1 MTIDE
6 RKLRIL
12 KAIIDDFVSTAHPVG
27 SRTLAKKYE
36 LGVSSATIRN
46 EMADLE
52 ELGYLTQPHTSAGR
66 IPSELGYRLYV
77 DNLMKQSLLRSEQKE
92 LVRSLLSKRVIEVE
106 DVLKQ
111 SAKIMAELTG
121 LVSFVT
127 LPQFSKSKLENVKL
141 VKIDDQKVLIIL
153 VSDSGIYKVRP
164 LPLKGTDQLILDQIS
179 KYLVN
184 VFSGE
189 SFNGIK
195 MVKLSQLK
203 ARHPEYAPIIDYL
216 IPLLKTLLSEMDDL
230 DITYDGTN
238 NIFNSPEFQDVVKA
252 RALLENLD
260 GESELSRIIQS
271 IEEEE
276 ISIRIG
282 QEIGHEDFDGCSI
295 ITAKYRFND
304 EVRGTLGILG
314 PTRIRYGSA
323 VSVVEYIRETLTD
336 IFAGIYL

>member
-12 KAIIDDFVSTAHPVG
+12 KAIIDDFISTAHPVG

-92 LVRSLLSKRVIEVE
+92 LIRSLLSRRVIEVE
-106 DVLKQ
+106 DVLRQ
-111 SAKIMAELTG
+111 TAKIMAELTG

-141 VKIDDQKVLIIL
+141 VKIDGQKVLIIL

-189 SFNGIK
+189 TFSGIK
-195 MVKLSQLK
+195 MVKLNQLK
-203 ARHPEYAPIIDYL
+203 ARHPEYASIIDYL
-216 IPLLKTLLSEMDDL
+216 IPLLKSLLSEMDDL

-252 RALLENLD
+252 RALLENLE
-260 GESELSRIIQS
+260 GESELSRIIQG

-282 QEIGHEDFDGCSI
+282 HEIGHEDFEGCSI

-304 EVRGTLGILG
+304 EVCGTLGILG